1 MLDTRREIRRL
12 KGRLEFN
19 SQRSLTKVFAC
30 FIVAILI
37 VFLPNYS
44 GLTQA
49 AQWTFFILVFAAGLW
64 ITEAIP
70 AFATAL
76 VVIAL
81 EIAILGRP
89 DGVFATG
96 EKDWEMFVQPWSS
109 PLIWLFFGGFILAAA
124 ASKTRLDRWLVRN
137 GLSRFGTNPTFVLLG
152 LMLMTFTFS
161 MFMSNTATTV
171 MMLAVITPVV
181 ANLDK
186 DDPIIKAIM
195 LGIPFAANL
204 GGMGTI
210 IGSPPN
216 AIAAGAIADIYPINF
231 AEWMVVGVPPAILLG
246 VIAWIYLLKRYPS
259 KTGKIDLSELL
270 DDSYQSAIL
279 PLWKKILVMVVFTIT
294 IGLWLTT
301 PLHGI
306 STSVISFIPITAFA
320 AVRVIDVDD
329 IRKLPWDVLL
339 LLTGGLSLGVAVSKT
354 GLAEWMVGEFQFSTG
369 VIIAVA
375 FMFSYF
381 ATIVSNFMSNTAAAN
396 ILVPIGIAA
405 AVGFEPQVVIP
416 IALGASAAMCMP
428 ISTPPNAL
436 AYASGKI
443 AMKDFI
449 SGGLIIG
456 ILAPLISVLWCIFV
470 FNNWL

>member
-12 KGRLEFN
+12 VGALQFN
-19 SQRSLTKVFAC
+19 SVKSLSKFSAC
-30 FIVAILI
+30 LFIAILI
-37 VFLPNYS
+37 VFIPDYQ
-44 GLTQA
+44 GLTEA

-70 AFATAL
+70 AFATGL
-76 VVIAL
+76 VVIGL
-81 EIAILGRP
+81 EIAVLGTP
-89 DGVFATG
+89 GGVFAETAN
-96 EKDWEMFVQPWSS
+96 DWEMFVRPWSS

-124 ASKTRLDRWLVRN
+124 ATKTRLDRWIVRN
-137 GLSRFGTNPTFVLLG
+137 VLARFGTNPPIVLLG
-152 LMLMTFTFS
+152 LMGLTFIFS

-181 ANLDK
+181 ANLEK
-186 DDPIIKAIM
+186 DDPIIKGM
-195 LGIPFAANL
+195 LLAIPFAANL

-216 AIAAGAIADIYPINF
+216 AIAAGAIANIYPINF
-231 AEWMVVGVPPAILLG
+231 AEWMLVGLPPAIFLG
-246 VIAWIYLLKRYPS
+246 AIAWFYILKKYPS
-259 KTGKIDLSELL
+259 QASKIDLSKLL

-279 PLWKKILVMVVFTIT
+279 PLWKKILVMLVFVLT

-306 STSVISFIPITAFA
+306 STPVISFIPITIFA
-320 AVRVIDVDD
+320 AVRVIGVSD
-329 IRKLPWDVLL
+329 IRQLPWDVLI
-339 LLTGGLSLGVAVSKT
+339 LLTGGLSLGLAVSST
-354 GLAEWMVGEFQFSTG
+354 GLAEWLVGGIPLSSG
-369 VIIAVA
+369 AIIIVA
-375 FMFSYF
+375 FIFSYI
-381 ATIVSNFMSNTAAAN
+381 ATIISNFMSNTAASN
-396 ILVPIGIAA
+396 ILVPIGLAA

-436 AYASGKI
+436 AYASEKLTI
-443 AMKDFI
+443 RDFLT
-449 SGGLIIG
+449 SGIIIG
-456 ILAPLISVLWCIFV
+456 IIAPIASVIWCVIV